1 MSNLQKIDILMPV
14 GEKGGVE
21 NVVGKTAVYLM
32 NRGYQV
38 RVVQLVWEQ
47 VRWVPE
53 TVEFHPLLEGKGHY
67 SLNQFAEKYSE
78 FLHTHGEPDLI
89 IATTWP
95 MMVLV
100 AKLAFL
106 AVSHAHGKI
115 IAWPHGPLEQYVK
128 AGFGGMECLE
138 KADAVFVLNRRT
150 EAMLKRNPNC
160 REVNIVRNPVDFTK
174 CHIQEQTSTEEL
186 RLLFVG
192 RLSVEKRLDF
202 VLDALISTKAA
213 WKLRIIGDGDER
225 GALEKKVQELSL
237 QERVEFYGW
246 QQNPWKYADQVTAT
260 VLSSSYECF
269 PMAAVES
276 LACGIPVI
284 APPVDGIAELI
295 KPGSN
300 GYIYSGR
307 DSNSLTHI
315 LDTIALGETPVIS
328 PEQCRESVLHFEESQ
343 ALKDFEEKMKG
354 VLDKISVIIPCYNV
368 QNRIAKCLDSVFGQ
382 QPCGANLEVICID
395 DKSTDDTLKVL
406 KEYEKNHSENMM
418 LVMLE
423 ENGRQGNARN
433 IGMQYASGNYIS
445 FVDAD
450 DFIAPMMMKSLYQ
463 KAADTQCDVVECAYK
478 QIRWEDSLTVEEQGN
493 AEYYDM
499 QNINHKKSY
508 ILKYG
513 WKTGPWGRLYRR
525 DFLLNHQI
533 YFPTDTFMEDIYFS
547 ERCMLYMERY
557 VRIPQT
563 CYFYCENTSGVMH
576 SEKIIDYYMDT
587 ATVQIGTTE
596 SLIQEGRLAGCEEEY
611 AYLHFSK
618 AFAEPVSRMWKDERY
633 FSFENFNFL
642 KDSLFRLFPNIT
654 QNPYYLRDKSKTME
668 LYRILLEK
676 NWTEPELRSTLQNW
690 KP

>member
-1 MSNLQKIDILMPV
+1 MGNFQKIDILMPV

-21 NVVGKTAVYLM
+21 NVVSKTAVYLM
-32 NRGYQV
+32 DRGYQV
-38 RVVQLVWEQ
+38 RVIQLVWEQ
-47 VRWVPE
+47 VQWVPE
-53 TVEFHPLLEGKGHY
+53 KVEFHALLEGKGHY
-67 SLNQFAEKYSE
+67 SLNQFAEKYAE
-78 FLHTHGEPDLI
+78 FLHTHGKPDLI
-89 IATTWP
+89 FATTWP
-95 MMVLV
+95 TMVLV

-106 AVSHAHGKI
+106 AISHAHGKI

-160 REVNIVRNPVDFTK
+160 QEVTIVRNPVDFTI
-174 CHIQEQTSTEEL
+174 CNIQEGPSAEEPC
-186 RLLFVG
+186 LLFVG
-192 RLSVEKRLDF
+192 RLSKEKRLEL
-202 VLDALISTKAA
+202 VLDALQHTKAA

-225 GALEKKVQELSL
+225 SALEKRVQELSL
-237 QERVEFYGW
+237 EERVTFYGW
-246 QQNPWKYADQVTAT
+246 QKEPWKYADKVTAT

-269 PMAAVES
+269 PMVAVES

-300 GYIYSGR
+300 GFIYSRGDR
-307 DSNSLTHI
+307 NALTHI
-315 LDTIALGETPVIS
+315 LDTIAAGETPAIS
-328 PEQCRESVLHFEESQ
+328 PEQCRQSVLSFEESQ
-343 ALKDFEEKMKG
+343 ALMDFEEKMTG

-368 QNRIAKCLDSVFGQ
+368 QDRIAECLDSVFGQ

-395 DKSTDDTLKVL
+395 DKSTDDTLKIL
-406 KEYEKNHSENMM
+406 QEYEKKYSENMM

-433 IGMQYASGNYIS
+433 IGMQYASGNYIC

-450 DFIAPMMMKSLYQ
+450 DLIAPMMLPALYQ

-478 QIRWEDSLTVEEQGN
+478 QLRWGEPLMVEEQGN
-493 AEYYDM
+493 LEYYDM
-499 QNINHKKSY
+499 QDISHKKSY
-508 ILKYG
+508 IMKYG

-525 DFLLNHQI
+525 NFLFDHQI

-547 ERCMLYMERY
+547 ERCMLYMKRY

-563 CYFYCENTSGVMH
+563 YYFYCENASGVMH

-596 SLIQEGRLAGCEEEY
+596 GLMQEGQLTGCEEEY

-618 AFAEPVSRMWKDERY
+618 AFVEPVNRMWKDERY
-633 FSFENFNFL
+633 FSFENFTFL
-642 KDSLFRLFPNIT
+642 KDSLFHLFPNILK
-654 QNPYYLRDKSKTME
+654 NPYFLRDQSKSME
-668 LYRILLEK
+668 LYRALLEK
-676 NWTEPELRSTLQNW
+676 DWTEPELRNMLY
-690 KP
+690 KIHI